1 VLLITRNLLVMRRC
15 CNKARPGGQGEGTM
29 VSAIILLLAVL
40 TAGAVVAVFVA
51 ALEELNRIDQIS
63 EGRSHSG

>member
-1 VLLITRNLLVMRRC
+1 
-15 CNKARPGGQGEGTM
+15 M

-40 TAGAVVAVFVA
+40 TAGAVIAVFVA
-51 ALEELNRIDQIS
+51 AFEELNKIDRIS